1 MKIKLTILFAAI
13 LLNIIMNI
21 FGNALKI
28 EYYSLTSDK
37 LTAPVRIVFLSD
49 LHNCTYGGAEQSGLW
64 KEIVNAQPDFVLFG
78 GDVIDFQGGTKHA
91 IQLMKMV
98 KENYPCAY
106 ASGNHEVM
114 RDDTEEFYDAV
125 ASLGIPVLHGAYSD
139 ITVHEQKI
147 RLCGIV
153 NVYDNPDQLE
163 SACQSPADDRYN
175 VLLLHQP
182 EQLDEVVNEAK
193 NSAFDLVLSGHAH
206 GGQWRIPEVLE
217 QGLYAPDQGIFPEFT
232 NGQRKSGSTVQI
244 VSRGLAKPLRMF
256 IIPRIFNRPEISV
269 VDIAPEPADRSYF
282 SDRLPVWKR
291 CAAGQRSQEEEYRRH
306 RGGSVPY

>member
-1 MKIKLTILFAAI
+1 MKSAQTKAKKPLKIKLIILLAAI
-13 LLNIIMNI
+13 LLNILMNI
-21 FGNALKI
+21 FGNALKL

-64 KEIVNAQPDFVLFG
+64 KKIVNAQPDFVLFG
-78 GDVIDFQGGTKHA
+78 GDVIDFQGGTEHA

-98 KENYPCAY
+98 KADYPCAY

-114 RDDTEEFYDAV
+114 RDDTEAFYDEV

-139 ITVHEQKI
+139 IMIRDQKI
-147 RLCGIV
+147 RICGIV

-182 EQLDEVVNEAK
+182 EQLDEVITEAEK
-193 NSAFDLVLSGHAH
+193 SASAFDLVLSGHAH
-206 GGQWRIPEVLE
+206 GGQWRIPRVLE
-217 QGLYAPDQGIFPEFT
+217 QGCYAPDQGIFPEFT
-232 NGQRKSGSTVQI
+232 NGLRKSGSTVQI

-269 VDIAPEPADRSYF
+269 IDIAAEA
-282 SDRLPVWKR
+282 
-291 CAAGQRSQEEEYRRH
+291 Q
-306 RGGSVPY
+306 

>member
-64 KEIVNAQPDFVLFG
+64 KKIVNAQPDFVLFG
-78 GDVIDFQGGTKHA
+78 GDVIDFQGGTEHA

-98 KENYPCAY
+98 KEKYSCAY

-182 EQLDEVVNEAK
+182 EQLDEVINEAK

-206 GGQWRIPEVLE
+206 GGQWRIPHLLD
-217 QGLYAPDQGIFPEFT
+217 QGLYAPDQGILPHYT
-232 NGQRKSGSTVQI
+232 TGMYNYGDTVHI
-244 VSRGLAKPLRMF
+244 ISRGLAKPPRMIF
-256 IIPRIFNRPEISV
+256 IPRIFNRPELSV
-269 VDIAPEPADRSYF
+269 ITVKAE
-282 SDRLPVWKR
+282 
-291 CAAGQRSQEEEYRRH
+291 
-306 RGGSVPY
+306 